1 MAHKKR
7 TINISQDIFRNMLIG
22 TLLYSVV
29 LGFFNDYT
37 DILWTRSYS
46 TTFLAAFVMQILTYL
61 TFALKDV
68 IKSKFK
74 GKEGKKYKI
83 GLGFSLWLV
92 LFLSKF
98 VFLAVIDFVFGDAI
112 AIRGFFGL
120 MGMIVCMTLAA
131 ALVEHVDKKL
141 ALNE

>member
-1 MAHKKR
+1 MTAKNTPK
-7 TINISQDIFRNMLIG
+7 NQQFFNDMLSG

-46 TTFLAAFVMQILTYL
+46 TTFMAALVMQILTYL
-61 TFALKDV
+61 TFALKDIV
-68 IKSKFK
+68 KAKFK

-83 GLGFSLWLV
+83 AMGFSLWLI

-98 VFLAVIDFVFGDAI
+98 VFIAVIDFIFGSAI
-112 AIRGFFGL
+112 EIRGFFGL
-120 MGMIVCMTLAA
+120 MGMIVCMTVAA
-131 ALVEHVDKKL
+131 KLLEYIDNKL
-141 ALNE
+141 ANE